1 MKSIHAAQSA
11 RVTLRRLDPEKLE
24 VGMLLPGAICT
35 ADGRVLIQRGRTL
48 QHGDIERLS
57 THLTAGVYGGAG
69 WPEHFLGRLA
79 ARDRSR
85 PAGTEAAF
93 RRPCDGLEL
102 IPFSVDDLKLGERL
116 PHPIYNKNGVLL
128 IGAGVEISGPFLA
141 RLRRQ
146 GIFEVHTPRSDKGPD
161 NATPVTQ
168 HLDRVLDSKTPADL
182 RRVSRRQRS
191 PRLSLARLREEQQ
204 RARETFSHSIEE
216 VAQITVDAFERKGV
230 SLAGAS
236 EVINR
241 FINMIRLDP
250 SIVPAV
256 TILRQA
262 EDEYLFQHA
271 LNVALLSLTIGN
283 ELSLPPEQL
292 LQIGVGALLQDVGM
306 LRVPSELRL
315 APRCLTPEERA
326 EVAQHPIYT
335 LNHLEGLFEISQHS
349 LMIAYQSHE
358 RGDCS
363 GYPGGHHRSVIHPFA
378 RLVAVAD
385 TFAAITSHRPH
396 RNARSPYEA
405 MHLLLREG
413 ARDRFDRDV
422 LRALL
427 DCISLFPIG
436 SYVRLSSGDVAKV
449 LRANP
454 GLHTKPV
461 VVVLNRDGSES
472 DFELDLSRGG
482 GICVVQALR
491 DEHDRASALANH
503 GLVTF

>member
-1 MKSIHAAQSA
+1 MKSTNAAQLA
-11 RVTLRRLDPEKLE
+11 GVALRRLDPEKLE

-35 ADGRVLIQRGRTL
+35 VDGRVLIQRGRAL
-48 QHGDIERLS
+48 QHGDIQRLRD
-57 THLTAGVYGGAG
+57 HLATGVYGGAD
-69 WPEHFLGRLA
+69 WPADLLGRLA
-79 ARDRSR
+79 VRGRFR
-85 PAGTEAAF
+85 PAEAAAAHP
-93 RRPCDGLEL
+93 RPSDGPEL

-116 PHPIYNKNGVLL
+116 PHPIYNKNGILL
-128 IGAGVEISGPFLA
+128 IGAGVEISAPFLA

-146 GIFEVHTPRSDKGPD
+146 GIFEVHTPRSDKGRRDAKVVAPR
-161 NATPVTQ
+161 
-168 HLDRVLDSKTPADL
+168 LDRVLDAKSQADP
-182 RRVSRRQRS
+182 RKVSRRQRS
-191 PRLSLARLREEQQ
+191 PRLSLTRLREEQQ
-204 RARETFSHSIEE
+204 RARETISRSIEE
-216 VAQITVDAFERKGV
+216 VAQITIDAFERKGV

-236 EVINR
+236 EVVHR

-250 SIVPAV
+250 SILPAV
-256 TILRQA
+256 TMLQQA

-326 EVAQHPIYT
+326 EVAQHPIHT
-335 LNHLEGLFEISQHS
+335 VSHLEGLFEISEHS

-363 GYPGGHHRSVIHPFA
+363 GYPCGRHRSVIHPFA
-378 RLVAVAD
+378 RLVGVAD

-405 MHLLLREG
+405 MHHLLKEG
-413 ARDRFDRDV
+413 TRDRFDRDV

-454 GLHTKPV
+454 GLHTEPV
-461 VVVLNRDGSES
+461 VVVLNYDGSES
-472 DFELDLSRGG
+472 DFELDLSRES